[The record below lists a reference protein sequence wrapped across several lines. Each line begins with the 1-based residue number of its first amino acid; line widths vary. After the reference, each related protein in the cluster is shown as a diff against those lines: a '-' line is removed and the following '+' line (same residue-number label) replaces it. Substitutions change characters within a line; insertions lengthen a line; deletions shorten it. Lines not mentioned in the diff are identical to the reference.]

1 MTLHFNLNLAQ
12 AGNEGS
18 WDLRLL
24 AKMSPRGGRPNGL
37 PRAGELGTRV
47 QGRMPLCSGGTGR
60 PGGDGGHPNI
70 SNFFPLGW
78 FFPRGDLVLR
88 VIAQLR
94 RSRRRTSFV
103 RLKVII
109 SCG

>member
-1 MTLHFNLNLAQ
+1 MGPAFTRQNEPEGGSAKRPPARRGARDKG
-12 AGNEGS
+12 AGTDAALFGRHRAA
-18 WDLRLL
+18 W
-24 AKMSPRGGRPNGL
+24 RGR
-37 PRAGELGTRV
+37 R
-47 QGRMPLCSGGTGR
+47 
-60 PGGDGGHPNI
+60 HPNI
-70 SNFFPLGW
+70 SKFFPLGW